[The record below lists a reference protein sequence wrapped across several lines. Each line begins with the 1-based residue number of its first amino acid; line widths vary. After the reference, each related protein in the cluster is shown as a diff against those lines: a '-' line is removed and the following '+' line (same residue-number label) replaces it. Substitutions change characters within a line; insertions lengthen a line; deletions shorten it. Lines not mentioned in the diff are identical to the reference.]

1 MFMNEKSDILT
12 ELRFGYIGNH
22 PVAGMGEPWSSKL
35 EETHRLLKQ
44 SGIGAILCLTEDDL
58 YGRQHE
64 TAGFRFLHIPIDDT
78 FPPTTDGM
86 DLAIGFINQCIENRI
101 GVAAHCFEGRGRTGT
116 ILCGWLGL
124 RESLNSN
131 DAINRIRHLRHH
143 TVLTPSQRQFLAYYL
158 DEYIPSRP

>member
-1 MFMNEKSDILT
+1 MDKTSDIMI
-12 ELRFGYIGNH
+12 ELRFGYLGDY

-58 YGRQHE
+58 YGKQHE
-64 TAGFRFLHIPIDDT
+64 AAGFRFLHIPIDDT
-78 FPPTTDGM
+78 FAPTAEGM
-86 DLAIGFINQCIENRI
+86 DQAVVFIKACLEDSI

-124 RESLNSN
+124 RESLNSG

-143 TVLTPSQRQFLAYYL
+143 TVLTPPQKQFLAYYL
-158 DEYIPSRP
+158 DEYIPSRA